1 MVEEQRIRGVG
12 LDRER
17 VLAAA
22 LEIADAEG
30 LEALSFR
37 RLAAHFEVTPMA
49 LYRYVESKE
58 ALLDG
63 IGDLVLS
70 NLELP
75 NSQAGDWREQFRA
88 TAHSY
93 RSFLVAHPATVPI
106 FLSRP
111 LFTPAGMRTADA
123 LIGLFRRAGFSTEEA
138 VLRYQQ
144 VARYLL
150 ALVMLE
156 TGRPRLSV
164 EERLERARVARI
176 TFETLPPDQYPHLV
190 EAAPELA
197 APYDPERAFESGLD
211 LLLAGLERM
220 RAAQRSTRRPPRK
233 R

>member
-1 MVEEQRIRGVG
+1 
-12 LDRER
+12 
-17 VLAAA
+17 
-22 LEIADAEG
+22 
-30 LEALSFR
+30 
-37 RLAAHFEVTPMA
+37 MA

-63 IGDLVLS
+63 VGDLVLS
-70 NLELP
+70 MLELP
-75 NSQAGDWREQFRA
+75 NSQAGDWREQLRA
-88 TAHSY
+88 TARSY
-93 RSFLVAHPATVPI
+93 RSLLVAHPAAVPI

-123 LIGLFRRAGFSTEEA
+123 LLGLFRRAGFSTEQA

-156 TGRPRLSV
+156 TGSGPELSA
-164 EERLERARVARI
+164 EERRERARLARI

-197 APYDPERAFESGLD
+197 FPFDPERAFESGLD
-211 LLLAGLERM
+211 LLLAGLEHMLTARPANA
-220 RAAQRSTRRPPRK
+220 RRSRR
-233 R
+233 

>member
-1 MVEEQRIRGVG
+1 
-12 LDRER
+12 
-17 VLAAA
+17 VLQGA

-30 LEALSFR
+30 LGALTFR

-49 LYRYVESKE
+49 LYRHVESKE

-70 NLELP
+70 KLELP
-75 NSQAGDWREQFRA
+75 NSQAGDWREQLRA
-88 TAHSY
+88 TAHSL
-93 RSFLVAHPATVPI
+93 RSQLVAHPAAVPI
-106 FLSRP
+106 FLTRP

-123 LIGLFRRAGFSTEEA
+123 LLGLFRRVGFSTEQA

-156 TGRPRLSV
+156 TSSSPSLSAD
-164 EERLERARVARI
+164 ERRERARVARI
-176 TFETLPPDQYPHLV
+176 TFETLAPDQYPNLI

-197 APYDPERAFESGLD
+197 SPYDPERAFESGLD
-211 LLLAGLERM
+211 LLLAGLEHTL
-220 RAAQRSTRRPPRK
+220 ATRSANARRGR